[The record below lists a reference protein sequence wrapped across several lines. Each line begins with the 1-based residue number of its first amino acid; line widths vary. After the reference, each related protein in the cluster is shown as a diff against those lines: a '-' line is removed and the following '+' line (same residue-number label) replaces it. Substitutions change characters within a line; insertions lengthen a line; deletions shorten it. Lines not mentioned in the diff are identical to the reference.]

1 MICNRHLSD
10 SDWLEHVL
18 TDLRLLGCAVV
29 EGVLEPALIART
41 REAMYRTQT
50 AIRAEI
56 GDIRLAQAGELGVLR
71 LMMRHDPV
79 FFDYL
84 ALPPMLAV
92 IDATLGPTAIMH
104 LQNGFILPSLL
115 PDETPVVAQNSFHMD
130 FPRHLDGYLASINA
144 FFALDEFNEIAGA
157 TRIVPGSHQRPEPPS
172 RTAMLA
178 RAVPVNCPTGSMILF
193 DSTLWHAAGQNGSGK
208 DRLAINHQFTR
219 AFLKQQMDYCR
230 ALPEAAIRALPDRSQ
245 QLLGWWTRLPAS
257 LDDYYK
263 PPGERL
269 YRSGQG

>member
-1 MICNRHLSD
+1 MIRNRHLSD
-10 SDWLEHVL
+10 PDWLEHVL

-29 EGVLEPALIART
+29 EGVLDAPLIDRT
-41 REAMYRTQT
+41 RDAMYRTQA

-56 GDIRLAQAGELGVLR
+56 GDSRLARAGELGVLR
-71 LMMRHDPV
+71 LMLRHDPV

-92 IDATLGPTAIMH
+92 IDATVGPTAIMH
-104 LQNGFILPSLL
+104 LQNGFILPSLP

-130 FPRHLDGYLASINA
+130 FPRYLDGYLASINA
-144 FFALDEFNEIAGA
+144 FFALDVFNETTGA
-157 TRIVPGSHQRPEPPS
+157 TRVVPGSHQQAEPPS
-172 RTAMLA
+172 RAAMLA
-178 RAVPVNCPTGSMILF
+178 RAVPANCPAGSMILF
-193 DSTLWHAAGQNGSGK
+193 DSTLWHAAGQNGSGR
-208 DRLAINHQFTR
+208 DRLAINQQFTR
-219 AFLKQQMDYCR
+219 AFLKQQLDYCR
-230 ALPEAAIRALPDRSQ
+230 ALPDATIRALPERTQ

-257 LDDYYK
+257 LDEYYQ